1 MARARAK
8 GDASKG
14 PGKAGS
20 SPTPA
25 RVSASMMMV
34 RSTAEWHAAIVAFAK
49 WDRATTVSELIDRA
63 VVAYARQQ
71 GYDRPIPRRLES

>member
-1 MARARAK
+1 MARAKAK

-20 SPTPA
+20 SPSPA
-25 RVSASMMMV
+25 RVSTSMMMV
-34 RSTAEWHAAIVAFAK
+34 RSSTEWKASVEAFAQ